1 MPLDQV
7 LQLNMK
13 GNVSRERRGRTAV
26 VGFTDK
32 DKLFPTPPSANSP
45 LEKRVLV
52 KPEDRGLAKT
62 PDLEQAAEPVRNMV
76 NGRGGGLGPVL
87 APKKYCVWDEWLLR
101 ETLTP
106 TDKLV
111 VLFVDVR
118 WMGLDLPS
126 QSVHLVLCLAVIP
139 CIIRCRSCHPVTARS
154 RCSGSRIFAGSEEC
168 VLLDS
173 QRVSPDCMACWPA
186 CSASPCDSV
195 SSSTWPCKHV
205 PPLSDRAWESFIHS
219 RP

>member
-76 NGRGGGLGPVL
+76 MAREGGR
-87 APKKYCVWDEWLLR
+87 D
-101 ETLTP
+101 
-106 TDKLV
+106 
-111 VLFVDVR
+111 
-118 WMGLDLPS
+118 
-126 QSVHLVLCLAVIP
+126 
-139 CIIRCRSCHPVTARS
+139 RC
-154 RCSGSRIFAGSEEC
+154 
-168 VLLDS
+168 
-173 QRVSPDCMACWPA
+173 
-186 CSASPCDSV
+186 
-195 SSSTWPCKHV
+195 
-205 PPLSDRAWESFIHS
+205 
-219 RP
+219 